1 MGAKIDSPPPASKW
15 SFRIAVIGVIWA
27 LYTMAN
33 KVNSRFFLMS
43 PEGLKDVFD
52 ATLETAYAAG
62 QNENA
67 TFIVSTLMDGLVE
80 KYPNVRMQ
88 TDFLDR
94 SEWVFNNAGGAMGS
108 MYIIHA
114 SMSEYLIIFGTGTG
128 TEGHSG
134 RHTADD
140 HFHILKGTQRAYPA
154 GALEGEVYRQG
165 DVHWMHRGVVKQ
177 YMMEPNSWA
186 LEYAAGWIP
195 PMLPFGFFD
204 AMFST
209 LDVVTV
215 WHTVRITGREMIAN
229 LLRGKI

>member
-1 MGAKIDSPPPASKW
+1 MGCGVSEAASDVLQGHPLRSLEVDRRHDPRLPSARRRLSSTPLPRYPPH
-15 SFRIAVIGVIWA
+15 
-27 LYTMAN
+27 
-33 KVNSRFFLMS
+33 
-43 PEGLKDVFD
+43 
-52 ATLETAYAAG
+52 TLEKRTAHLL
-62 QNENA
+62 
-67 TFIVSTLMDGLVE
+67 T
-80 KYPNVRMQ
+80 PR
-88 TDFLDR
+88 
-94 SEWVFNNAGGAMGS
+94 
-108 MYIIHA
+108 
-114 SMSEYLIIFGTGTG
+114 YLIIFGTGTG